1 MNIYMYLC
9 MYVRTYVCMCVCV
22 CLHVCVCVCIVET
35 VIRTL
40 RGAERER
47 AGETRET
54 TLQCLA
60 VLAKV
65 SCQYI
70 VAL

>member
-1 MNIYMYLC
+1 
-9 MYVRTYVCMCVCV
+9 
-22 CLHVCVCVCIVET
+22 VCVCVYIVET